1 MLRRALP
8 LNFYTVTL
16 FAILLGAFVLR
27 IKSAFADSITADE
40 VSALLRLQFSSFGA
54 MIDGGVR
61 PDGHPAF
68 TQVLL
73 WFWTKGFGDSTGV
86 IRIPFVIMSTVAI
99 GLFAQACKNWFTAH
113 AALFLA
119 GMLSFLQFFV
129 MYGVLAR
136 PYAAGFFFIALLMYG
151 LSRVSKNFNG
161 ATFALLVLGFAGAA
175 YSHYF
180 AGLTA
185 VLLAVGAVFIIPKRQ
200 LLRVALAAFIAVVL
214 FLPHFSIFL
223 HQVSIGGI
231 GGPGG
236 WLGKPDSSFI
246 AAHFFTLFNQSQG
259 LMWLFAALAL
269 LHTVL
274 NFRNTSRMQYVLIAV
289 WIAVFSIGFL
299 YSIYVNPVLQH
310 SVLLF
315 AAPLLLI
322 GIFGPFFTQLQTS
335 MQRGIAITV
344 VLIALSHVTWHNPFE
359 LTNHFG
365 RLQELADLTTEW
377 QKKYTPQNIAV
388 AWNIDDPY
396 FIAYSF
402 QQRNATPPDALFYKN
417 NGYTEL
423 LAAREAVNKSS
434 GEYFIYGWSTRY
446 SPPEIPYFILEKY
459 PHVIASH
466 QWFNSAIYLF
476 SKNPN
481 GALKDH
487 PFIRNTVSK
496 FPDQATSWSTPC
508 NTFSAQQPLTLDSN
522 CTYSPTYERLLQGLV
537 HHPDE
542 QIGVAVTFRR
552 HTPNAQLQAVF
563 ELKRGGKPLSEY
575 GWNGMM
581 LSAQFPADTLTHT
594 GYFVLQLPPTLR
606 LNDLFRCYVY
616 TPDRSRT
623 SVYSIELFTTK
634 GHTFLYGSRP
644 PFAP

>member
-1 MLRRALP
+1 
-8 LNFYTVTL
+8 
-16 FAILLGAFVLR
+16 
-27 IKSAFADSITADE
+27 
-40 VSALLRLQFSSFGA
+40 
-54 MIDGGVR
+54 
-61 PDGHPAF
+61 
-68 TQVLL
+68 
-73 WFWTKGFGDSTGV
+73 
-86 IRIPFVIMSTVAI
+86 
-99 GLFAQACKNWFTAH
+99 
-113 AALFLA
+113 
-119 GMLSFLQFFV
+119 
-129 MYGVLAR
+129 
-136 PYAAGFFFIALLMYG
+136 
-151 LSRVSKNFNG
+151 
-161 ATFALLVLGFAGAA
+161 
-175 YSHYF
+175 
-180 AGLTA
+180 
-185 VLLAVGAVFIIPKRQ
+185 
-200 LLRVALAAFIAVVL
+200 
-214 FLPHFSIFL
+214 
-223 HQVSIGGI
+223 
-231 GGPGG
+231 
-236 WLGKPDSSFI
+236 
-246 AAHFFTLFNQSQG
+246 
-259 LMWLFAALAL
+259 
-269 LHTVL
+269 
-274 NFRNTSRMQYVLIAV
+274 
-289 WIAVFSIGFL
+289 
-299 YSIYVNPVLQH
+299 
-310 SVLLF
+310 
-315 AAPLLLI
+315 
-322 GIFGPFFTQLQTS
+322 
-335 MQRGIAITV
+335 MQRGITITV
-344 VLIALSHVTWHNPFE
+344 VLIALSYVTWYKPFQ

-365 RLQELADLTTEW
+365 RLQELATLTVEW
-377 QKKYTPQNIAV
+377 QQRYNAQRVAV
-388 AWNIDDPY
+388 AWNVDDSYFLNYCFDQIDSPAPK
-396 FIAYSF
+396 F
-402 QQRNATPPDALFYKN
+402 LFSKN
-417 NGYTEL
+417 DGYAEL
-423 LAAREAVNKSS
+423 NAARESIAQSS
-434 GEYFIYGWSTRY
+434 SDYFIYGWSTRY

-459 PHVIASH
+459 PYVIASH

-606 LNDLFRCYVY
+606 LNDLFRYYVY